1 MKIYNNN
8 SKLKSRE
15 GGEESKG
22 EFNGHLQA
30 PKCKN
35 VCQKQKQRD
44 RERRPKKDYTELLQN
59 VIKYVCIHVATYR
72 CAYIVRVCV
81 CSSCKYVCIGENNNN
96 KHKKIII
103 AVGEPKI

>member
-22 EFNGHLQA
+22 EFNGNLQA

-35 VCQKQKQRD
+35 VCQKQKQR
-44 RERRPKKDYTELLQN
+44 EIVKGGPKRLHRAAAKCY
-59 VIKYVCIHVATYR
+59 
-72 CAYIVRVCV
+72 
-81 CSSCKYVCIGENNNN
+81 
-96 KHKKIII
+96 
-103 AVGEPKI
+103 

>member
-44 RERRPKKDYTELLQN
+44 RERRPKKITPSCCKMLLNMYAYTQLH
-59 VIKYVCIHVATYR
+59 ID
-72 CAYIVRVCV
+72 VRTQCVSVCV
-81 CSSCKYVCIGENNNN
+81 VLVNMYVGENNNN